1 MSAEPATLGL
11 RERKKIKTRASL
23 RAHAMRLFQEQGYN
37 ETSVEQI
44 AEAAE
49 VSPSTFFRYFPTKEE
64 VVLADDIDPIVLQV
78 LADQP
83 ADLPPMQAIRM
94 AVAAVFEQLTP
105 EDIDR
110 EVERQRLVYAVPEL
124 RQAMMTLLYRSIDM
138 IASAIAARLGRSPDD
153 FEVRVFAGAVAGAV
167 LGGVVPGG
175 ASGRTWPGRDVRRG
189 DQGHR
194 IPGRRVTADL
204 NPSHQRSTEISTR
217 ERSAAAGRG

>member
-1 MSAEPATLGL
+1 MHNLFMSAEPAVLGL
-11 RERKKIKTRASL
+11 RERKKIKTRAAI
-23 RAHAMRLFQEQGYN
+23 REHAMRLFKEQGYN

-49 VSPSTFFRYFPTKEE
+49 VSPSTFFRYFPTKED

-138 IASAIAARLGRSPDD
+138 IASAVAARLGRSPDD

-167 LGGVVPGG
+167 LGGAVPGEP
-175 ASGRTWPGRDVRRG
+175 R
-189 DQGHR
+189 
-194 IPGRRVTADL
+194 GRRWGPTGPSTARSR
-204 NPSHQRSTEISTR
+204 PSNSSPPGSH
-217 ERSAAAGRG
+217 

>member
-1 MSAEPATLGL
+1 MSAEPAVLGL
-11 RERKKIKTRASL
+11 RERKKIKTRTAI
-23 RAHAMRLFQEQGYN
+23 REHAMRLFKEQGYN

-49 VSPSTFFRYFPTKEE
+49 VSPSTFFRYFPTKED

-124 RQAMMTLLYRSIDM
+124 RQAMMTELYRSIDM
-138 IASAIAARLGRSPDD
+138 IANAVASRLGRSPDD

-167 LGGVVPGG
+167 LGG
-175 ASGRTWPGRDVRRG
+175 ASGPMGSFDG
-189 DQGHR
+189 A
-194 IPGRRVTADL
+194 IKAIEFLADGL
-204 NPSHQRSTEISTR
+204 PLT
-217 ERSAAAGRG
+217 

>member
-1 MSAEPATLGL
+1 MHNLSMSVKPATLGL
-11 RERKKIKTRASL
+11 RERKKIKTRAAI
-23 RAHAMRLFQEQGYN
+23 REHAMRLFKEHGYN

-49 VSPSTFFRYFPTKEE
+49 VSPSTFFRYFPTKED

-138 IASAIAARLGRSPDD
+138 IASAVAARLGRSPDD

-167 LGGVVPGG
+167 LGGAVPGG
-175 ASGRTWPGRDVRRG
+175 ATGPEVGPDGTFDGA
-189 DQGHR
+189 
-194 IPGRRVTADL
+194 IKAIEFL
-204 NPSHQRSTEISTR
+204 
-217 ERSAAAGRG
+217 AAGLPLT